1 MNNEYI
7 KRPTLLSK
15 LIDYKDKDLVKIITG
30 IRRCGKSFLLFTIFY
45 DYLLEHGIKENHI
58 IAIKLDSKK
67 NSNLRNSDTL
77 FKYISSL
84 IKNNEKYYVF
94 IDEIQLM
101 DEFEDLVNG
110 VKSDFNADLYITGS
124 NSKLL
129 SSDISTKLRGRGIEI
144 KVFPLSFK
152 EFY

>member
-7 KRPTLLSK
+7 KRPALFSK
-15 LIDYKDKDLVKIITG
+15 LNDYKDKDLVKIITG
-30 IRRCGKSFLLFTIFY
+30 IRRYGKSFLLFTIFY
-45 DYLLEHGIKENHI
+45 NYLLEHGIKENHI

-84 IKNNEKYYVF
+84 IKNNDKYYVF

-110 VKSDFNADLYITGS
+110 LNLILMLTC
-124 NSKLL
+124 
-129 SSDISTKLRGRGIEI
+129 ISLVPIQNYYHQILEQNF
-144 KVFPLSFK
+144 V
-152 EFY
+152 EEA

>member
-1 MNNEYI
+1 
-7 KRPTLLSK
+7 
-15 LIDYKDKDLVKIITG
+15 
-30 IRRCGKSFLLFTIFY
+30 
-45 DYLLEHGIKENHI
+45 
-58 IAIKLDSKK
+58 
-67 NSNLRNSDTL
+67 
-77 FKYISSL
+77 
-84 IKNNEKYYVF
+84 
-94 IDEIQLM
+94 M